1 MPDEQPTEGPSDGS
15 GRTAPPREGR
25 ASEVLALADL
35 SRDLRRQRAR
45 LTYLRQAEEQLESG
59 FATRLR
65 RDLLAAHPQSRS
77 LPAAQTP
84 RLARRTRAYRAILL
98 PVLLL
103 VTLVTGLNA
112 YRHSSPARQTASSRS
127 ATSTILA
134 ARSGIARPG
143 GRPVTAGMAEAPRHA
158 AGLGPSAKAPNVA
171 PAATRGGQGLAAATV
186 PVASGPA
193 VPRAL
198 LPASTLPRSAAGIA
212 TPTQAQAQAQA
223 RGRILLPAA
232 LPSLPRAAPAF
243 PLSDSAFSAAQERA
257 IVKSFP
263 GLQLHSAGLYLNGR
277 VSLRI
282 EEPARD
288 HFVYQSLSRA
298 AVGPR
303 RPVPLVSALARDR
316 AAAWLGAHHLLPPG
330 TTAAGMRVAFDSA
343 ARTVTIGPPPPPGLA
358 AANAPMGVTLRLDGE
373 GQVSAADV
381 RWPLLGHPTS
391 IILRTLP
398 VAVRQAE
405 ASDLDLAAAGTPPFL
420 VEAVSLVYQ
429 PSGSGQA
436 LAWSPSYRLRGHL
449 AGSDRPTSR
458 YLPAS
463 ASR

>member
-158 AGLGPSAKAPNVA
+158 ASFGTSAKAPNVA

-212 TPTQAQAQAQA
+212 TPTQAQA

-232 LPSLPRAAPAF
+232 LPSLPRAAPAY
-243 PLSDSAFSAAQERA
+243 PLRYSAFSAAQARA

-288 HFVYQSLSRA
+288 HLVYQSLSRSA
-298 AVGPR
+298 AGPR
-303 RPVPLVSALARDR
+303 RPVLLAPALARDR
-316 AAAWLGAHHLLPPG
+316 AAAWLVAHHLLPPG

-405 ASDLDLAAAGTPPFL
+405 TSDLDLAAAGTPPFL

-463 ASR
+463 ASP